1 MRLLPGQLLPG
12 HAQTL
17 GATLQA
23 DGVNFALAAPNAEA
37 VELCLFDE
45 TGTQQTHCLR
55 LGAQSNGIW
64 HGFLPGAQ
72 AGLVYGWRVHGPWAP
87 LLGQRFNP
95 AKVLLDPYAR
105 EVVGRYQGQA
115 IHNGHA
121 DNNPLQIDSR
131 DNAAEALKARVVAEL
146 PPPLAGIQVNPA
158 ERVIYELHTKGFT
171 ALHPE
176 VPQALRGSYAG
187 LAHPAALQ
195 HLTNLGITTV
205 CLMPVAQRADE
216 VRLLNLGLSNYW
228 GYSPI
233 AWNAPEARYWSGQP
247 GSTPRSEF
255 KALVDALHQSGLE
268 VILDVVYNH
277 TAETDQ
283 HGPTLSL
290 RGIDNRYYYHLDADH
305 PAHYRNWTGCGNCV
319 NLNQPLVLRTVMDSL
334 RYWVQ
339 AFGVDGFRFDL
350 APVLARSEQ
359 GSDYRFQHNAAFLLA
374 VAQDPLLCN
383 KLLVAEPWDIGPGGY
398 QLGQFPS
405 GWLEWNDR
413 FRDTQRSFWLQGDT
427 HRGENRGALA
437 QRLAGSTEAFA
448 PAHRAPHSSVNFVTA
463 HDGFTLADLVRYN
476 ERHNQPNGEHN
487 RDGHAHNLSHNFGV
501 EGPSTNP
508 AIQAIRLQHQRA
520 LLACTVLALG
530 TPMLLAGDD
539 IGHSQS
545 GNNNAYCQDN
555 PTTWL
560 NWQQADWP
568 LHRYLAQLLRL
579 RQQRRALQ
587 SHAWWQEPGSAGAVT
602 ARWLSASGQAL
613 TPSDWNAPSNK
624 TLTLHLQLAAHY
636 TGPNPEASPQSN
648 PKTNPESAPNNPNAD
663 CLLLINASPTPQTFT
678 PPTGPWTRH
687 IDTHTG
693 NCTNHPLEHNPT
705 LPPHSLWLASA
716 SGEVGGV
723 RSEVVGVRSEE

>member
-1 MRLLPGQLLPG
+1 MQLLPG

-37 VELCLFDE
+37 VELCLFDAQ
-45 TGTQQTHCLR
+45 GTRQTHCLR
-55 LGAQSNGIW
+55 LSAGPSHGIW

-87 LLGQRFNP
+87 QRGQRFNP

-121 DNNPLQIDSR
+121 GSNPLQIDSR
-131 DNAAEALKARVVAEL
+131 DNAAEALKARVVADL
-146 PPPLAGIQVNPA
+146 PPPLPGVHINPA
-158 ERVIYELHTKGFT
+158 QRVIYELHTKGFT

-176 VPQALRGSYAG
+176 VPEALRGSYAG

-195 HLTNLGITTV
+195 HLKNLGITTV

-247 GSTPRSEF
+247 GSSPRSEF

-277 TAETDQ
+277 SAETDE

-290 RGIDNRYYYHLDADH
+290 RGIDNRYYYHLDADT
-305 PAHYRNWTGCGNCV
+305 PAHYRNWTGCGNCL

-350 APVLARSEQ
+350 APVLARGEQ
-359 GSDYRFQHNAAFLLA
+359 SSDYRFQHNAAFLLA

-413 FRDTQRSFWLQGDT
+413 FRDTQRSFWLQDDAQQ
-427 HRGENRGALA
+427 GENRGALA

-463 HDGFTLADLVRYN
+463 HDGFTLADLVRYS
-476 ERHNQPNGEHN
+476 ERHNQANGEHN

-501 EGPSTNP
+501 EGPSTDP
-508 AIQAIRLQHQRA
+508 AVQAKRLQHQRA
-520 LLACTVLALG
+520 LLACTVFALG

-539 IGHSQS
+539 IGHSQG

-560 NWQQADWP
+560 NWQQADWQ

-587 SHAWWQEPGSAGAVT
+587 SHAWWQEPGSAGAIT
-602 ARWLSASGQAL
+602 ARWLSTSGQPL
-613 TPSDWNAPSNK
+613 TPPDWNDPSSK
-624 TLTLHLQLAAHY
+624 TLALHLQLAA
-636 TGPNPEASPQSN
+636 PAPEVS
-648 PKTNPESAPNNPNAD
+648 PESAPNNANAD

-678 PPTGPWTRH
+678 LPASPWTRH
-687 IDTHTG
+687 IDSHTG
-693 NCTNHPLEHNPT
+693 NCTDQQLESSPT
-705 LPPHSLWLASA
+705 LPPHSLWLASQ
-716 SGEVGGV
+716 
-723 RSEVVGVRSEE
+723 RPLFEE